1 MLDNFCL
8 FFPLGLSSGRT
19 VNGLNEAKEKQIDV
33 IMKCSEIDAKGSSD
47 AVENP
52 VLPFVKKS
60 PIWTT
65 IESFDAFQIMPQ
77 KPHFHPLSETK
88 EEYREGSAVG
98 IMVTYAGLFEK
109 ITMMQFD
116 DSRSIFDRTLE
127 SLLDLERH
135 GFDVTMLRGRVN
147 ELLSIR
153 DGQGR
158 LVDELKVAEK
168 EMTEHT
174 KVKNEL
180 GKEIEEIKKKI
191 NELEEQLDSTKLR
204 KQTEENEVA
213 RLQSNVEDIKKRVQM
228 GRNDFEKVASAS
240 WKIS

>member
-1 MLDNFCL
+1 MLDNYC
-8 FFPLGLSSGRT
+8 FFPVGLSSGRT
-19 VNGLNEAKEKQIDV
+19 VNGLNGPKEKQIDV
-33 IMKCSEIDAKGSSD
+33 IMKSSEIDSKGSSD

-65 IESFDAFQIMPQ
+65 IESFEAFKIMPQ

-109 ITMMQFD
+109 ITMMHFD
-116 DSRSIFDRTLE
+116 DSRSVFDRTLE

-135 GFDVTMLRGRVN
+135 GFDVTLLRDRVN

-153 DGQGR
+153 DGQGQ
-158 LVDELKVAEK
+158 LVNKLEDAEK
-168 EMTEHT
+168 EITERA

-180 GKEIEEIKKKI
+180 GKEIEEIKMKI

-204 KQTEENEVA
+204 KQAEENEVA
-213 RLQSNVEDIKKRVQM
+213 RLQSIVEDINKRVQM
-228 GRNDFEKVASAS
+228 GRNDFGKVASAP